1 VRETQRPS
9 ANILIPLRL
18 RDANLSKG
26 DSGRGDVSRSARAIK
41 RAMVARGFLVSSFLA
56 SCVLCL
62 CVPPAAKALQS
73 AQQAGQ
79 PAQAPKRTTKGAT
92 ARKKRPAAI
101 PAKPPVASSLAEQQL
116 ERLARDLHEH
126 PIGMAYE
133 RLTQFA
139 EREKGTAIGARAAL
153 ALGYYD
159 YTRAHFT
166 EARSWLEKAAADPLL
181 PDYALFWEAQ
191 NDRAAGAVDIALV
204 ELKRFRQRYPDVA
217 MNDSAVEALAQAA
230 IAAGQPGDAVAA
242 LQEYSRTTTKPSLLL
257 LRAQAKEKAA
267 VAKGEKPLSAA
278 SDYLDVIYRFPVN
291 DEAKTAVERIP
302 YLQAILGEQ
311 FPGTPVETEINRAE
325 ALYDARRWRD
335 VRKAYE
341 DLLPK
346 LSGVQRDRAELR
358 LAQVQIQL
366 GGSPDALGSLKL
378 TDPELD
384 AERIYSLSQVQ
395 RSAKLEA
402 EMFAAIEQVVSTY
415 PQSPWAEEALFAAG
429 NYYWLNLDRSHAA
442 EYYERIL
449 SAFPTGKYASIAQ
462 WRIAWTS
469 YMLRQ
474 PEAASRFE
482 QFLTKYPTSP
492 QVANAL
498 YWLGRCYEHTG
509 NTAHARSFYLAAV
522 ARFPQTYFGEKAAQR
537 LHEIGTQPT
546 NPADILSAIPP
557 ASPLA
562 ALDGPLP
569 AAATQRW
576 ARAQALQSIAFDS
589 SAELELRSAYADTH
603 AGGLLLAIAKAAE
616 EAGHYGAGILA
627 TRQIVTQFEAR
638 RVDEIPDE
646 ALRTAYPLPYRDLI
660 ERESQRY
667 RLDPM
672 LVAGL
677 IRQESAFASDA
688 VSYAN
693 AVGLMQLWP
702 PTATKLAR
710 SLKFKYARGRL
721 FDPEYNVRLGTLYLS
736 DLLRAFGTPEAAL
749 AAYNAGENHV
759 EDWSAGQNYQET
771 AEFVESIPIT
781 QTREYV
787 QIVAR
792 NAELY
797 RQIYRRGAAT
807 LAKTSPAA
815 APASDSDTPAVPALP
830 DGVRP

>member
-1 VRETQRPS
+1 
-9 ANILIPLRL
+9 LR
-18 RDANLSKG
+18 KG
-26 DSGRGDVSRSARAIK
+26 ESGGGNMSRSARAVK
-41 RAMVARGFLVSSFLA
+41 RAIFARGFLASSFLA
-56 SCVLCL
+56 SCAVCL
-62 CVPPAAKALQS
+62 CASPWAAAQVE

-79 PAQAPKRTTKGAT
+79 QPSQQASAPKRKTTGAT
-92 ARKKRPAAI
+92 ARKRRPVAI

-126 PIGMAYE
+126 PMGIAYE
-133 RLTQFA
+133 RLVQFA
-139 EREKGTAIGARAAL
+139 EREKGTAVGARAAL

-191 NDRAAGAVDIALV
+191 NDRAAGAVDISLV
-204 ELKRFRQRYPDVA
+204 ELKRFRQRYPDAA

-267 VAKGEKPLSAA
+267 VAKGEKPLAAA

-302 YLQAILGEQ
+302 YLQAALGEQ

-346 LSGVQRDRAELR
+346 LSGVQRDRAALR

-395 RSAKLEA
+395 RSAKLET

-429 NYYWLNLDRSHAA
+429 NYYWLNLDRSRAA
-442 EYYERIL
+442 EYYQRIV
-449 SAFPTGKYASIAQ
+449 SAFPAGKYTSIAQ
-462 WRIAWTS
+462 WRIAWTA

-474 PEAASRFE
+474 PDAAGRFE

-498 YWLGRCYEHTG
+498 YWLGRCYEHSG
-509 NTAHARSFYLAAV
+509 NTAHARSFYLAAT

-546 NPADILSAIPP
+546 NPAEILSVIPP

-603 AGGLLLAIAKAAE
+603 AGALLLAIAKAAE
-616 EAGHYGAGILA
+616 QAGHYGAGILA

-638 RVDEIPDE
+638 RVDQIPDE
-646 ALRTAYPLPYRDLI
+646 ALRTAYPLPYRELI

-797 RQIYRRGAAT
+797 RQIYRRGPAT
-807 LAKTSPAA
+807 LAKASPAA
-815 APASDSDTPAVPALP
+815 APAADSDTPPASVLP

>member
-1 VRETQRPS
+1 MWGRIAFS
-9 ANILIPLRL
+9 LA
-18 RDANLSKG
+18 AGSKFFALPI
-26 DSGRGDVSRSARAIK
+26 V
-41 RAMVARGFLVSSFLA
+41 L

-62 CVPPAAKALQS
+62 SVSNALMAS
-73 AQQAGQ
+73 PLAQQTKTQ
-79 PAQAPKRTTKGAT
+79 KRA
-92 ARKKRPAAI
+92 
-101 PAKPPVASSLAEQQL
+101 PAKRKSAVSPARPPVASSLAEQQL

-126 PIGMAYE
+126 PMGAAYE
-133 RLTQFA
+133 RLVEFA
-139 EREKGTAIGARAAL
+139 GRQKGTAIGARAAL

-166 EARSWLEKAAADPLL
+166 EARSWFEKAAADPLL
-181 PDYALFWEAQ
+181 PDYAMFWEAQ

-204 ELKRFRQRYPDVA
+204 ELKRYRDRFPDVA
-217 MNDSAVEALAQAA
+217 MSDSAVEALAQAA

-242 LQEYSRTTTKPSLLL
+242 LQVYSKTTAKPSLLL
-257 LRAQAKEKAA
+257 LRGQANEKAA
-267 VAKGEKPLSAA
+267 LAKGEKPVAA
-278 SDYLDVIYRFPVN
+278 AKDYLEVIYRFPIN
-291 DEAKTAVERIP
+291 DEAKIAVERIP

-311 FPGTPVETEINRAE
+311 FPGTPVETEIGRAE
-325 ALYDARRWRD
+325 ALYDARRWKD

-346 LSGVQRDRAELR
+346 LSGVAHDRAELR

-366 GGSPDALGSLKL
+366 GGSPAALESLKV

-384 AERIYSLSQVQ
+384 AERIFSLSQVQ

-429 NYYWLNLDRSHAA
+429 NYYWLNLDRSRAA
-442 EYYERIL
+442 EYYQRIV
-449 SAFPTGKYASIAQ
+449 SAFPAGKYTSIAQ
-462 WRIAWTS
+462 WRIAWTA

-482 QFLTKYPTSP
+482 QYLTKYPTSP
-492 QVANAL
+492 QVVNAL
-498 YWLGRCYEHTG
+498 YWLGRSYEHAG
-509 NTAHARSFYLAAV
+509 NTPQARSFYLAAV
-522 ARFPQTYFGEKAAQR
+522 ERFPQTYFGEKAAQR

-546 NPADILSAIPP
+546 NPAEILSVIPP
-557 ASPLA
+557 AAPLPP
-562 ALDGPLP
+562 LDGPLP

-603 AGGLLLAIAKAAE
+603 AGGLLIAIAKAAE
-616 EAGHYGAGILA
+616 QAGHYGAGIVT

-638 RVDEIPDE
+638 RFDQVPDE
-646 ALRTAYPLPYRDLI
+646 ALHTAYPLPYRDLI
-660 ERESQRY
+660 ERESQHY
-667 RLDPM
+667 HLDPM

-710 SLKFKYARGRL
+710 SLKFRYARGRL
-721 FDPEYNVRLGTLYLS
+721 FDPEYNVKLGTLYLS
-736 DLLRAFGTPEAAL
+736 DLLSAFGTPEAAL
-749 AAYNAGENHV
+749 AAYNAGETHV
-759 EDWSAGQNYQET
+759 EEWSANQNYQET

-797 RQIYRRGAAT
+797 RQIYRRGPAT
-807 LAKTSPAA
+807 LAKASSRPAA
-815 APASDSDTPAVPALP
+815 DTASPSALP
-830 DGVRP
+830 ADVRP

>member
-1 VRETQRPS
+1 MSNVVLANLAIAAPLAQQTKTQKRTVAKKKPS
-9 ANILIPLRL
+9 A
-18 RDANLSKG
+18 
-26 DSGRGDVSRSARAIK
+26 
-41 RAMVARGFLVSSFLA
+41 
-56 SCVLCL
+56 
-62 CVPPAAKALQS
+62 
-73 AQQAGQ
+73 
-79 PAQAPKRTTKGAT
+79 APS
-92 ARKKRPAAI
+92 
-101 PAKPPVASSLAEQQL
+101 KPPVTTSLAGQQL

-126 PIGMAYE
+126 PTGIAYE
-133 RLTQFA
+133 RLAQFA
-139 EREKGTAIGARAAL
+139 TREKGTAIGSRAAL

-166 EARSWLEKAAADPLL
+166 EARSWLEKASADPLL
-181 PDYALFWEAQ
+181 GDYAMFWEAQ
-191 NDRAAGAVDIALV
+191 NDRAAGAVDVALV
-204 ELKRFRQRYPDVA
+204 ELKHYRERYPDTA
-217 MNDSAVEALAQAA
+217 MSDSAVEALAQAA

-242 LQEYSRTTTKPSLLL
+242 LQAYSKTTSKPSLLL
-257 LRAQAKEKAA
+257 LRAQANEKAA
-267 VAKGEKPLSAA
+267 VGKGEKPIAA
-278 SDYLDVIYRFPVN
+278 ANDYLDLIYRFPLN
-291 DEAKTAVERIP
+291 DEAKIAVERVP
-302 YLQAILGEQ
+302 YLQAILGDQ
-311 FPGTPVETEINRAE
+311 FPGTPIETEISRAE
-325 ALYDARRWRD
+325 ALYEARRWKD

-346 LSGVQRDRAELR
+346 LSGVPHDRATLR

-366 GGSPDALGSLKL
+366 GGAPDALESLKL
-378 TDPELD
+378 NDPELD
-384 AERIYSLSQVQ
+384 AERIFSLSQVQ

-402 EMFAAIEQVVSTY
+402 EMFAAIEKVVSTY

-429 NYYWLNLDRSHAA
+429 NYYWLSLDRAHAA
-442 EYYERIL
+442 EYYQRIV
-449 SAFPTGKYASIAQ
+449 SAFPTGKYALIAQ

-474 PEAASRFE
+474 PDAASHFE

-498 YWLGRCYEHTG
+498 YWLGRSYEHAG
-509 NTAHARSFYLAAV
+509 NTAHARSFYIAAV
-522 ARFPQTYFGEKAAQR
+522 ERFPQTYFGEKAAQR

-546 NPADILSAIPP
+546 NPSEILSVIPP
-557 ASPLA
+557 ASPLPP
-562 ALDGPLP
+562 LDGPVP

-603 AGGLLLAIAKAAE
+603 AAGLLLAIAKAAE
-616 EAGHYGAGILA
+616 QAGHYGAGIVT
-627 TRQIVTQFEAR
+627 TRQIVTQFESR
-638 RVDEIPDE
+638 RFDQIPDE

-660 ERESQRY
+660 ERESIRY
-667 RLDPM
+667 HLDPM

-677 IRQESAFASDA
+677 IRQESAFATDV

-710 SLKFKYARGRL
+710 NLKFRYARGRL
-721 FDPEYNVRLGTLYLS
+721 FDPEYNVKLGTLYLS
-736 DLLRAFGTPEAAL
+736 DLLRMFGTPEAAL

-759 EDWSAGQNYQET
+759 QDWSAGQNYQET

-797 RQIYRRGAAT
+797 RQIYRRGPAT
-807 LAKTSPAA
+807 LAKASATPSGNVSDT
-815 APASDSDTPAVPALP
+815 APASALP
-830 DGVRP
+830 AGVRP

>member
-1 VRETQRPS
+1 VRETQRPW
-9 ANILIPLRL
+9 ANILIPLRFRGASL
-18 RDANLSKG
+18 PVRKTRGGHAFSPVVPRENMH
-26 DSGRGDVSRSARAIK
+26 GRGFFALSALLFCA
-41 RAMVARGFLVSSFLA
+41 
-56 SCVLCL
+56 LCL
-62 CVPPAAKALQS
+62 FLSNALMAAPPVRQAV
-73 AQQAGQ
+73 QQTQ
-79 PAQAPKRTTKGAT
+79 PQKRTTAK
-92 ARKKRPAAI
+92 RKKSSVTPAT
-101 PAKPPVASSLAEQQL
+101 PPIATSLAEQQL
-116 ERLARDLHEH
+116 ERLAHDLHEH

-133 RLTQFA
+133 RLVQFG
-139 EREKGTAIGARAAL
+139 ERETGTAIGARAAL

-159 YTRAHFT
+159 YTRAHFA
-166 EARSWLEKAAADPLL
+166 EARSWFEKAAADPLL
-181 PDYALFWEAQ
+181 SDYAMFWEAQ

-204 ELKRFRQRYPDVA
+204 ELKRYRQRYPDVA
-217 MNDSAVEALAQAA
+217 MSDSAVEALAQAA

-242 LQEYSRTTTKPSLLL
+242 LQAYSRTTTKPSLLL
-257 LRAQAKEKAA
+257 LRAQANEKTAI
-267 VAKGEKPLSAA
+267 AKGEKPLAA
-278 SDYLDVIYRFPVN
+278 AADYLEVIYRFPIN
-291 DEAKTAVERIP
+291 DEAKVAVERIP

-346 LSGVQRDRAELR
+346 LSGVPHDRAALR
-358 LAQVQIQL
+358 LAQVQVQL
-366 GGSPDALGSLKL
+366 GGGSDALQSLKL

-395 RSAKLEA
+395 RSAKVEA

-442 EYYERIL
+442 EYYQRIV
-449 SAFPTGKYASIAQ
+449 SAFPTGKYAPMAQ
-462 WRIAWTS
+462 WRIAWTA

-474 PEAASRFE
+474 PDAASRFE
-482 QFLTKYPTSP
+482 QYLTKYPSTP
-492 QVANAL
+492 QVVNAL
-498 YWLGRCYEHTG
+498 YWLGRSYEHAG
-509 NTAHARSFYLAAV
+509 NVPHARSFYLAAV
-522 ARFPQTYFGEKAAQR
+522 ERFPQTYFGEKAAQR

-546 NPADILSAIPP
+546 NPAEVLSVIPP
-557 ASPLA
+557 ASPLPP
-562 ALDGPLP
+562 LDGPLP

-616 EAGHYGAGILA
+616 KAGHYGAGILA

-638 RVDEIPDE
+638 RFDQIPDE
-646 ALRTAYPLPYRDLI
+646 ALHTAYPLPFRDLI
-660 ERESQRY
+660 ERESQHY
-667 RLDPM
+667 HLDPM

-677 IRQESAFASDA
+677 IRQESAFATDA

-710 SLKFKYARGRL
+710 SLKFRYARGRL
-721 FDPEYNVRLGTLYLS
+721 FDPEYNVKLGTLYLS
-736 DLLRAFGTPEAAL
+736 DLLTAYGTPEAAL

-759 EDWSAGQNYQET
+759 DEWSAGQNYQET

-797 RQIYRRGAAT
+797 RQIYRRGPAT
-807 LAKTSPAA
+807 LAKASAA
-815 APASDSDTPAVPALP
+815 APDTAPDADPASALP
-830 DGVRP
+830 AGVRP

>member
-1 VRETQRPS
+1 MVRQTKTRTHTPVKKKS
-9 ANILIPLRL
+9 PATP
-18 RDANLSKG
+18 
-26 DSGRGDVSRSARAIK
+26 AR
-41 RAMVARGFLVSSFLA
+41 
-56 SCVLCL
+56 
-62 CVPPAAKALQS
+62 
-73 AQQAGQ
+73 
-79 PAQAPKRTTKGAT
+79 
-92 ARKKRPAAI
+92 
-101 PAKPPVASSLAEQQL
+101 PPVTSSLAEQQL
-116 ERLARDLHEH
+116 ERLAHDLHEH
-126 PIGMAYE
+126 PMGMAYE
-133 RLTQFA
+133 RLVEFA
-139 EREKGTAIGARAAL
+139 GRERGTAIGARAAL

-181 PDYALFWEAQ
+181 LDYAMFWDAQ

-204 ELKRFRQRYPDVA
+204 ELKRYRERYPDAA
-217 MNDSAVEALAQAA
+217 MSDSAVEALVQAA

-242 LQEYSRTTTKPSLLL
+242 LQEYPRTTAKASLSL
-257 LRAQAKEKAA
+257 LRAQANEKAA
-267 VAKGEKPLSAA
+267 LAKGEKPLAA
-278 SDYLDVIYRFPVN
+278 ANDYLEVIYRFPIN
-291 DEAKTAVERIP
+291 DEAKIAVDRVP

-311 FPGTPVETEINRAE
+311 FPGTPVETEISRAE
-325 ALYDARRWRD
+325 ALYDARRWKD

-346 LSGVQRDRAELR
+346 LSGVAHDRAALR
-358 LAQVQIQL
+358 LAQVQVQL
-366 GGSPDALGSLKL
+366 GGGADALGSLKL

-384 AERIYSLSQVQ
+384 AERIFSLSQVR

-429 NYYWLNLDRSHAA
+429 NYYWLNLDRPHAA

-449 SAFPTGKYASIAQ
+449 SAFPTGKYGSTAQ
-462 WRIAWTS
+462 WRIAWTA

-474 PEAASRFE
+474 PDAASRFE
-482 QFLTKYPTSP
+482 QYVAKYPTSP
-492 QVANAL
+492 QVVNAL
-498 YWLGRCYEHTG
+498 YWLGRSYEHAG
-509 NTAHARSFYLAAV
+509 NAPHARSFYLAAV
-522 ARFPQTYFGEKAAQR
+522 ERFPQTYFGEKAAQR
-537 LHEIGTQPT
+537 LHEIGRQPT
-546 NPADILSAIPP
+546 NPAEILSVIPP
-557 ASPLA
+557 ASPLPP
-562 ALDGPLP
+562 LDGPLP

-603 AGGLLLAIAKAAE
+603 AAGLLLAIAKAAE
-616 EAGHYGAGILA
+616 KAGHYGAGILT
-627 TRQIVTQFEAR
+627 TRQAVTQFEAR
-638 RVDEIPDE
+638 RFDQIPDE
-646 ALRTAYPLPYRDLI
+646 ALHTAYPLPYRDLI
-660 ERESQRY
+660 ERESQHY
-667 RLDPM
+667 HLDPM

-677 IRQESAFASDA
+677 IRQESAFATDA

-710 SLKFKYARGRL
+710 SLKFRYARGRL
-721 FDPEYNVRLGTLYLS
+721 FDPEYNVKLGTLYLS
-736 DLLRAFGTPEAAL
+736 DLLGAFRSPEAAL

-759 EDWSAGQNYQET
+759 QEWSAGQNYQEA

-797 RQIYRRGAAT
+797 REIYRRRPAT
-807 LAKTSPAA
+807 LAKASDAADTSPESPL
-815 APASDSDTPAVPALP
+815 PA
-830 DGVRP
+830 GVQP